1 MCGFFC
7 VYSHRIIFPSG
18 TCSRHATMI
27 CPALQVSGP
36 ENDPSAKRFAMS
48 QRSTVLSKIY
58 AFLPVRLFL
67 ETLRNNYSL
76 LLIWLMLFLFIARLL
91 GYRYGMHSLFLAPEY
106 LGRVDPLS
114 FLVLGFTT
122 GIFIMSFHMSSY
134 ITLSYQF
141 PVIATFRRPFL
152 RFSLNNLLIPV
163 SFLFVYL
170 GTSMH
175 YQVVDQMIPVWKV
188 VGNLFSYVAGIGLF
202 YLVTFGYFNVMNRS
216 LENLFSL
223 SQGKMGQWKIAR
235 PLKRI
240 AEKDLR
246 WKTENAPQESTGSTG
261 IRYYLDT
268 PFRIRSTPRRLP
280 YPVEAAQSILNRN
293 RTFALVFIFFLFLT
307 LVLTGIYINRPVFAI
322 PAAASIMLIF
332 SMSLF
337 LYDLFY
343 IMFKDYAFWFFL
355 AFLILIYFM
364 MSSGIVVQREGWVYG
379 LKYGGLPQS
388 KEIRL
393 DPMPGQAEQ
402 DKRET
407 LAVLERWK
415 KNMRQMGEE
424 KPPLVVIN
432 SCGGG
437 LKAALWSYYAIAY
450 ADSLLGHR
458 LMPHVR
464 LMTGAS
470 GGMVGAA
477 YLRELWLRKGEGY
490 AGADSVTQRFQDL
503 SQDMLNPIVLFL
515 ALKDWSIG
523 LQRVEYNG
531 EIYRRDRGWA
541 LEHKLNKNTGFILDK
556 PLIAYRK
563 PEIEARIP
571 MMFLTPTSLNDGRQ
585 MLISPLHTAYM
596 CGEINVARFP
606 SMVEYL
612 RAYHPYGSEQTLFT
626 SALRMNATYPVI
638 SPLVKLP
645 GEPQVTVMDAGF
657 RDNFG
662 YLAAVRF
669 LYVFR
674 DWINKNTGGVVIISM
689 GIDKNFRSAAGK
701 FFDPFR
707 NLYSDFF
714 NIQMLNGQEMI
725 SNMQPLFPVGL
736 EVLRLDLNE
745 RNKKISL
752 SWQLTPQ
759 EKEHI
764 RASIY
769 SEDNQHTLQRLRELI
784 R

>member
-1 MCGFFC
+1 MSKRSFAL
-7 VYSHRIIFPSG
+7 
-18 TCSRHATMI
+18 SR
-27 CPALQVSGP
+27 L
-36 ENDPSAKRFAMS
+36 
-48 QRSTVLSKIY
+48 Y

-67 ETLRNNYSL
+67 ETLRRNHSL
-76 LLIWLMLFLFIARLL
+76 LLIWLLLFLFIARML
-91 GYRYGMHSLFLAPEY
+91 GYQYGIHSLFLAPEY
-106 LGRVDPLS
+106 LGRVDLLS
-114 FLVLGFTT
+114 FLILGFTT

-134 ITLSYQF
+134 ITIAYQF
-141 PVIATFRRPFL
+141 PVIATFRKPFL
-152 RFSLNNLLIPV
+152 RFSMNNLFIPV
-163 SFLFVYL
+163 SFLLVYL

-175 YQVVDQMIPVWKV
+175 YQLKDQLIPLPEVLE
-188 VGNLFSYVAGIGLF
+188 NLLSFLAGIVLF
-202 YLVTFGYFNVMNRS
+202 YGVTFGYFNVMNRS

-223 SQGKMGQWKIAR
+223 SRGRLGQWKIAR

-240 AEKDLR
+240 AEQDLR
-246 WKTENAPQESTGSTG
+246 WKTENAPQETKGSTH
-261 IRYYLDT
+261 IRLYLDT
-268 PFRIRSTPRRLP
+268 PVRIRRASHGLP
-280 YPVEAAQSILNRN
+280 FPVEAAQTILNRN

-307 LVLTGIYINRPVFAI
+307 LILLGIYVNRPVFAI

-337 LYDLFY
+337 IYDLFY
-343 IMFKDYAFWFFL
+343 VLFKDYALWFFL
-355 AFLILIYFM
+355 AFLIVIYFM
-364 MSSGIVVQREGWVYG
+364 MSSGFVVHREGRVFG
-379 LKYGGLPQS
+379 LKYGPVAQER
-388 KEIRL
+388 EIVL
-393 DPMPGQAEQ
+393 DPAPGQAGK
-402 DKRET
+402 DRKET
-407 LAVLERWK
+407 LAILERWK
-415 KNMRQMGEE
+415 NHMRQQGEE

-450 ADSLLGHR
+450 ADSMLHHR

-477 YLRELWLRKGEGY
+477 YLRELWLRREEGY
-490 AGADSVTQRFQDL
+490 AGADSVTRRFRDL

-515 ALKDWSIG
+515 ALKDWSVNF
-523 LQRVEYNG
+523 QHVEYNG

-556 PLIAYRK
+556 PLVAYRL
-563 PEIEARIP
+563 PEEEARIP
-571 MMFLTPTSLNDGRQ
+571 MMFLTPTSLTDGRQ
-585 MLISPLHTAYM
+585 MLISPLPAAYM
-596 CGEINVARFP
+596 CGEVSVARFP
-606 SMVEYL
+606 SMVEFL
-612 RAYHPYGSEQTLFT
+612 RAYEARGSEQIRFT

-645 GEPQVTVMDAGF
+645 GTPRVTVMDAGF

-662 YLAAVRF
+662 YIASVRF

-674 DWINKNTGGVVIISM
+674 DWINKNTGGVILISL
-689 GIDKNFRSAAGK
+689 GIDKNLPSSAGK

-725 SNMQPLFPVGL
+725 DNLRPLFPVGL
-736 EVLRLDLNE
+736 EVVRLDLNE

-752 SWQLTPQ
+752 SWQLTRQ
-759 EKEHI
+759 EKKYV
-764 RASIY
+764 RASIH
-769 SEDNQHTLQRLRELI
+769 SGENEQALEKLRERI